1 MLNYFGGFVM
11 LSHTAEDYLE
21 TIYLLSVRIGKV
33 KTTDI
38 ANEFGIKTPS
48 VISALKN
55 LRQKGYLT
63 YQSYGYVELSKKG
76 MEKALNIYERHKLV
90 FRLLHFVFGVNEDTA
105 SKDTCGLEHYISD
118 ETFFALKDFFDFLN
132 EEKVNGN
139 DIVQRFGSFREN
151 LKKRESLTDNTFVL
165 DKAKVGEKYR
175 ISKLTGTKEMKRRFL
190 NMGIIPGEKIV
201 VKQRGPFG
209 SPMEIAIQGY
219 SLTLRKNEIN
229 AIEVEEL

>member
-1 MLNYFGGFVM
+1 M

-21 TIYLLSVRIGKV
+21 TIYLLSIRIGKV

-63 YQSYGYVELSKKG
+63 YESYGYVELSEKG

-90 FRLLHFVFGVNEDTA
+90 FRLLHFVLGVNEDIA

-118 ETFFALKDFFDFLN
+118 ETFSALKDFFNFLN
-132 EEKVNGN
+132 EEKTKGN
-139 DIVQRFGSFREN
+139 DIAKKFSSF
-151 LKKRESLTDNTFVL
+151 KESLKSIETLGETFFVL
-165 DKAKVGEKYR
+165 SNAKVGSKYR
-175 ISKLTGTKEMKRRFL
+175 VSKLKGTKEMKRHFL
-190 NMGIIPGEKIV
+190 NMGIIPGEKIL
-201 VKQRGPFG
+201 VKKRGPLG
-209 SPMEIAIQGY
+209 SPMEITVQGY

-229 AIEVEEL
+229 SIEVEEI